1 MADENNTPPADEGN
15 HIRIEAR
22 RLISEVR
29 IIMESVAQGL
39 EVLQALPE
47 AVLVKEQLGV
57 LRKLTSQAV
66 EALEAF
72 GDLMNAPST
81 GR

>member
-1 MADENNTPPADEGN
+1 MADSEDTLPTGEGN

-22 RLISEVR
+22 RLIFEVR

-39 EVLQALPE
+39 EALQALPE

-57 LRKLTSQAV
+57 LRKLAAQAA

-72 GDLMNAPST
+72 SEVISVTPAG
-81 GR
+81 

>member
-1 MADENNTPPADEGN
+1 MADENTTPPDGEGN

-22 RLISEVR
+22 RIVFEVR

-39 EVLQALPE
+39 EALQALPE
-47 AVLVKEQLGV
+47 AILIKEQLGV
-57 LRKLTSQAV
+57 LRKLTSQAA

-81 GR
+81 GQ

>member
-1 MADENNTPPADEGN
+1 MAEDENTPANGEGN

-22 RLISEVR
+22 RLIFEVR

-39 EVLQALPE
+39 EALQTLPE
-47 AVLVKEQLGV
+47 AVLLKEQLGV
-57 LRKLTSQAV
+57 LRKLTSQAA

-72 GDLMNAPST
+72 SEVISATPGN
-81 GR
+81 